1 MRRLSSP
8 RANPTRTLEI
18 STLVDTLGKGVWLS
32 AGIVAL
38 TRGNG
43 LSAHAVGFGL
53 TLAGALALGSGILV
67 GRWSD
72 RVGARRML
80 VGTLL
85 LEALSTAGLAVARS
99 VPLFLVAATLAAVGA
114 QGSTTARSALIAAL
128 GGPGGRVA
136 LRARL
141 RSLTNLGIT
150 AGALLGGLG
159 LVLDDRVAYAA
170 LLLADALTF
179 VAAAALII
187 NLPEARPAPG
197 ARGTAVRSALRDGRY
212 LAVTALAGVQA
223 LNYSLLTVGMPLWVT
238 QRTSAPSWVIA
249 PLLMLNT
256 VIVVTCQV
264 RVSRSMPDPWSAA
277 RGLRRAGGAFAIGF
291 TAMGLAGGPAPA
303 AAVALMV
310 GAVGLHTVG
319 ELWTAGAGF
328 ELSFSLADPAAQGE
342 YQGVF
347 GLSQGVASSLGP
359 ALATSLCLTL
369 GAIGWVALGALLLVV
384 GLVAPPTVRW
394 AERGREPQP
403 DGDMVLACETV

>member
-1 MRRLSSP
+1 MRLSGF
-8 RANPTRTLEI
+8 RTNPTRTLEI

-32 AGIVAL
+32 AGVVAL
-38 TRGNG
+38 TRGGG

-53 TLAGALALGSGILV
+53 TLAGALALGWGVVV

-85 LEALSTAGLAVARS
+85 LEALATAGLAFTRS

-150 AGALLGGLG
+150 VGAMLGGLG
-159 LVLDDRVAYAA
+159 LVLDDRVAYSA
-170 LLLADALTF
+170 LLLGDALTF

-187 NLPEARPAPG
+187 NLPEARPDSDG
-197 ARGTAVRSALRDGRY
+197 HGTAVRSALRDGRY

-264 RVSRSMPDPWSAA
+264 RVARAMPDPGSAA
-277 RGLRRAGGAFAIGF
+277 RGLRRAGGAFAIGL
-291 TAMGLAGGPAPA
+291 TAMGLAGGPGAPV
-303 AAVALMV
+303 AVALMA
-310 GAVGLHTVG
+310 GAVAWHTVG

-328 ELSFSLADPAAQGE
+328 ELSFSLAHPAAQGE

-359 ALATSLCLTL
+359 ALATSVCLGL
-369 GAIGWVALGALLLVV
+369 GAVGWMALGALLLVA
-384 GLVAPPTVRW
+384 GLVAPSTVRW
-394 AERGREPQP
+394 AERGREARRVP
-403 DGDMVLACETV
+403 VVV

>member
-1 MRRLSSP
+1 MPRPSSSRMSP
-8 RANPTRTLEI
+8 ARMLEV

-32 AGIVAL
+32 AGVVAL

-53 TLAGALALGSGILV
+53 TLAGALALGSGIVV

-80 VGTLL
+80 IATLL
-85 LEALSTAGLAVARS
+85 LEALATAGLAVTAS
-99 VPLFLVAATLAAVGA
+99 VPSFLVVATLAAIGA
-114 QGSTTARSALIAAL
+114 QGSTTARGALIAAL
-128 GGPGGRVA
+128 AGPSGRVA

-187 NLPEARPAPG
+187 NLPEARPASH
-197 ARGTAVRSALRDGRY
+197 ARGTAVRSALRDSRY

-238 QRTSAPSWVIA
+238 QRTTAPSWVIA

-264 RVSRSMPDPWSAA
+264 RVSRSMPNPGAAA

-291 TAMGLAGGPAPA
+291 TAMGLAGGPASL

-310 GAVGLHTVG
+310 GAVALHTVG

-328 ELSFSLADPAAQGE
+328 ELSFSLAHPDAQGE

-359 ALATSLCLTL
+359 ALATSLCLAL
-369 GAIGWVALGALLLVV
+369 GAVGWVALGALLLVA

-394 AERGREPQP
+394 AERGRERRH
-403 DGDMVLACETV
+403 DGDAVLV